1 MNNENI
7 EILEEITSCSE
18 LKKKYPVHDTLKKN
32 IIEHRNTIKRIIKRQ
47 DHRKLVIVGP
57 CSIHDYDLAL
67 DYAHQLKKIQ
77 EIVNDGVFIVMR
89 VYFEK
94 PRTTVGWKGFINDPD
109 LDNSCDIN
117 KGLCLARNLL
127 IEINKLGLPVGC
139 EFLDTIS
146 PQYFSEL
153 ISWGA
158 IGARTVESQLH
169 RQLASGLSMP
179 IGFKNSTSGRTQEA
193 LDAILSAK
201 SSHVFFGIDENNK
214 AVRVKTKGNPHC
226 HIVLRGGV
234 LGPNYYEEFIS
245 EFNKKTKKEIS
256 IIIDC
261 SHGNSQ
267 KNYLNQIK
275 VFEYLTQQLET
286 PEYKNC
292 IGMMLESNIH
302 AGKQSIKD
310 NLDYGVSVTDACID
324 ISQTRDLIYGLY
336 KKLIIS

>member
-7 EILEEITSCSE
+7 EFLEEIVSCSDLHKE
-18 LKKKYPVHDTLKKN
+18 YPINDKLKSN
-32 IIEHRNTIKRIIKRQ
+32 IVEYRNTIRKIIKRQ

-57 CSIHDYDLAL
+57 CSIHDYTLAI
-67 DYAHQLKKIQ
+67 DYAKRLKQIQ
-77 EIVNDGVFIVMR
+77 EQVNDRVFIVMR

-109 LDNSCDIN
+109 LDNTCDIN
-117 KGLCLARNLL
+117 KGLRLARQLL
-127 IEINKLGLPVGC
+127 IEINELGLPVGC

-193 LDAILSAK
+193 LDAIVS
-201 SSHVFFGIDENNK
+201 SQQSHVFFGIDENSK
-214 AVRVKTKGNPHC
+214 AVRVKTKGNKYG
-226 HIVLRGGV
+226 HIILRGGV
-234 LGPNYYEEFIS
+234 LGPNYDHSFVK
-245 EFNKKTKKEIS
+245 EFNKKTNNNVS

-267 KNYLNQIK
+267 KNYKNQIK
-275 VFEYLTQQLET
+275 VFEYLTQQLDT
-286 PEYKNC
+286 QEYKNC
-292 IGMMLESNIH
+292 IGMMLESNIRS
-302 AGKQSIKD
+302 GKQSITD
-310 NLDYGVSVTDACID
+310 NLEYGVSVTDACID
-324 ISQTRDLIYGLY
+324 ISQTRDLIYNLY
-336 KKLIIS
+336 KQLIIS